1 MLSEPLVGA
10 MRTDGS
16 LPAVVSLLALEKIF
30 LRNSPVL
37 TPLPVTCKH
46 LFHCQPECHRPPT
59 LFC

>member
-37 TPLPVTCKH
+37 KPLPVTCKH
-46 LFHCQPECHRPPT
+46 LF
-59 LFC
+59 

>member
-46 LFHCQPECHRPPT
+46 LF
-59 LFC
+59 